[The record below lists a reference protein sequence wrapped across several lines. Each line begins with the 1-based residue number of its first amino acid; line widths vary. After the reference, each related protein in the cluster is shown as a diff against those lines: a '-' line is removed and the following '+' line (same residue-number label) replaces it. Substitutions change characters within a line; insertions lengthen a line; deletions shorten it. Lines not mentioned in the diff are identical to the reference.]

1 MMNFCRD
8 LKEYATKIINNKKKE
23 MMPLTYEENKSYRK
37 QKAGYICKK
46 EFSTDDNDK
55 KYNKVKDH
63 CHYNGKYKGAAHN
76 ICNLRYKTSKEI
88 PVTFHNGSKYDYHF
102 LIIELA
108 EKFKCLGENTEKCI
122 NFSVPIKK

>member
-1 MMNFCRD
+1 MI
-8 LKEYATKIINNKKKE
+8 L
-23 MMPLTYEENKSYRK
+23 LTYEENKSYRK
-37 QKAGYICKK
+37 QKSGYICKK

-88 PVTFHNGSKYDYHF
+88 PVIFHNGSKYEYH
-102 LIIELA
+102 LNI
-108 EKFKCLGENTEKCI
+108 
-122 NFSVPIKK
+122 